1 MSQTFANSINS
12 NPIFAARSTADADG
26 NNIASTYATQSTV
39 SAIRQVPAASSSDQN
54 KVLGVTDA
62 QGTVGW
68 VQGGGANTH
77 TIVVDDVNPYGLPPK
92 TMRVRFANSAYDP
105 RNQLYSEEY
114 ECKQVSSSPNVWD
127 ITFISNLMI
136 YNNISR
142 DSSGGF
148 DVLDANL
155 YGVTSI
161 SGMFRDCQAV
171 DSITILNVDGITDM
185 SDLCTGCY
193 YLTSITL
200 PALHEVTTLTGA
212 FYYNTQLTSINLSG
226 LENVESMVNMFNSCT
241 GLTAFPDW
249 SNETFA
255 NLRYVDGI
263 FSGDQFI
270 QSGIYDMYEKLSSA
284 PNISSYSDAFT
295 NCGESGPAAS
305 ELYSIPSSWGGYGS

>member
-54 KVLGVTDA
+54 KVLGVTDE
-62 QGTVGW
+62 QGSVGW

-77 TIVVDDVNPYGLPPK
+77 TIVVDDVNPYGLAPQ

-105 RNQLYSEEY
+105 RTDLDSGMY

-127 ITFISNLMI
+127 ITFTYHLMI
-136 YNNISR
+136 HNYISR

-148 DVLDANL
+148 DVLDVNV
-155 YGVTSI
+155 YGVTSMA
-161 SGMFRDCQAV
+161 GLFQDCQAV

-185 SDLCTGCY
+185 SQLCSGCS

-200 PALHEVTTLTGA
+200 PALNQVTTLNGA
-212 FYYNTQLTSINLSG
+212 FYYNSQLTSVNVSG
-226 LENVESMVNMFNSCT
+226 LENVRNMVSAFYYCT
-241 GLTAFPDW
+241 SLTAFPDW
-249 SNETFA
+249 SSETFA
-255 NLRYVDGI
+255 HLTYVDSI
-263 FSGDQFI
+263 FEGDTAI
-270 QSGIYDMYEKLSSA
+270 QSGIYDMYTKLSSA
-284 PNISSYSDAFT
+284 PNVSSYSGAFT
-295 NCGESGPAAS
+295 NCGENGPAAS
-305 ELYSIPSSWGGYGS
+305 ELYSIPSSWGGYGA